1 VLYNFGRC
9 VPLSDIEIL
18 TLKIYNAFRLNWMLV
33 LMDRG
38 IYQRDVLP
46 KSGTGSVA
54 DIVASRDWNVS
65 LVR

>member
-1 VLYNFGRC
+1 MF
-9 VPLSDIEIL
+9 D
-18 TLKIYNAFRLNWMLV
+18 

-46 KSGTGSVA
+46 MSGAGSVA

-65 LVR
+65 LVRRYS